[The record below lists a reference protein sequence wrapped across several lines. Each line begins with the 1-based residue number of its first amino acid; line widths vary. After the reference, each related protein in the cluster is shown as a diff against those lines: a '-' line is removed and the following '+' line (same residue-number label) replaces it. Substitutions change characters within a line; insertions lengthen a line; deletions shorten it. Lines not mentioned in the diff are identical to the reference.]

1 MPIRFHL
8 DEHVSAQIAA
18 GLRRRNIDVT
28 TTVDARLLGA
38 SDVAHLEFAAS
49 SRRELVTQDDDFLRL
64 HAQGVAHAGIAYCQQ
79 QSISAGEILRRLILI
94 HDPLS
99 PEEMAG
105 TIEFL

>member
-8 DEHVSAQIAA
+8 DEHISAGVAA

-28 TTVDARLLGA
+28 TAADAGLIGA
-38 SDVAHLEFAAS
+38 TDVAHLEFAAS
-49 SRRELVTQDDDFLRL
+49 SGRVVVTQDDDFLRL

-79 QSISAGEILRRLILI
+79 QSMSMGEMLRRVVLI
-94 HDPLS
+94 HDLLS

-105 TIEFL
+105 RVEFL

>member
-8 DEHVSAQIAA
+8 DEHISAGVAA

-28 TTVDARLLGA
+28 TAADAGLIGA
-38 SDVAHLEFAAS
+38 TDVAHLEFAAS
-49 SRRELVTQDDDFLRL
+49 SGRVVVTQDDDFLRL

-79 QSISAGEILRRLILI
+79 QSMSVGEMLRRVVLI
-94 HDPLS
+94 HDLLS

-105 TIEFL
+105 RVEFL